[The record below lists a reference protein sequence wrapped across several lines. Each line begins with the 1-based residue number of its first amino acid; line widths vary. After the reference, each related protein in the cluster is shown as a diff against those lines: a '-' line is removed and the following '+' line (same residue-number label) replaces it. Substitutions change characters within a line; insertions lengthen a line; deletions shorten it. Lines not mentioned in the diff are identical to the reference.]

1 MSFVAN
7 LKWATCLLI
16 WLELLGME
24 GPPAP
29 SSFRRHVSKGLLP
42 LLPSGGAM
50 GEGGDQEKLITGFN
64 CYSLPEET
72 RF

>member
-1 MSFVAN
+1 
-7 LKWATCLLI
+7 
-16 WLELLGME
+16 ME
-24 GPPAP
+24 GPPAL

-42 LLPSGGAM
+42 LLPSGGVV
-50 GEGGDQEKLITGFN
+50 GEAGDQEKRITGFN